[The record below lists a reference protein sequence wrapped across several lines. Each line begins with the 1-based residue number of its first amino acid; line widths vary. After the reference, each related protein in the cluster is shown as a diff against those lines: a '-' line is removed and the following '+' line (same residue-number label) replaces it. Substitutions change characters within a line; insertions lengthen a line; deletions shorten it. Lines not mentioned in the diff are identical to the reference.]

1 MASRGVAS
9 YNEPDRTPP
18 TKKSMPTRFVQGFR
32 ELLAAA
38 LVANDPSSGKKLGS
52 CIGVYAFYDY
62 DGEPIY
68 VGQTWENFGTR
79 IGRHLRGQR
88 SDTLAYRILD
98 PFEVADMELFP
109 VEELRKDV
117 DKKRKLDAIEY
128 SVYLKAIADSKY
140 RAILNEKIPP
150 VSASVELPASYRFT
164 LVPKELR
171 EDREH
176 PDVRI
181 ARRAETLARVA
192 AVAHERGEVSAGLRR
207 VIVIQ
212 AVRLADLAA
221 ARLAYAEGRKRPSP
235 DAIDVPALVGNVMV
249 EFAGEGDDDDQD
261 TGGAAKPAV
270 DVVHGSP
277 RISVGSERQHAH
289 PVAQDVKPADDL
301 ANADER

>member
-117 DKKRKLDAIEY
+117 DKKRKLDAARGMSTI
-128 SVYLKAIADSKY
+128 
-140 RAILNEKIPP
+140 RASESGLP
-150 VSASVELPASYRFT
+150 VSTDSARAKRSRF
-164 LVPKELR
+164 
-171 EDREH
+171 
-176 PDVRI
+176 
-181 ARRAETLARVA
+181 
-192 AVAHERGEVSAGLRR
+192 
-207 VIVIQ
+207 
-212 AVRLADLAA
+212 
-221 ARLAYAEGRKRPSP
+221 
-235 DAIDVPALVGNVMV
+235 
-249 EFAGEGDDDDQD
+249 
-261 TGGAAKPAV
+261 
-270 DVVHGSP
+270 
-277 RISVGSERQHAH
+277 
-289 PVAQDVKPADDL
+289 
-301 ANADER
+301 

>member
-9 YNEPDRTPP
+9 YNDPDRTPP
-18 TKKSMPTRFVQGFR
+18 TKKSMPTRFVRGFR
-32 ELLAAA
+32 ELLSGA
-38 LVANDPSSGKKLGS
+38 LDSTDPASGNRLGR

-68 VGQTWENFGTR
+68 VGQTTEDFATR
-79 IGRHLRGQR
+79 VGRHLRGQR

-98 PFEVADMELFP
+98 PFEVADMELYP
-109 VEELRKDV
+109 LENLRTLPTKERNTRV
-117 DKKRKLDAIEY
+117 DTVEY
-128 SVYLKAIADSKY
+128 SVYVNAIRNSKY
-140 RAILNEKIPP
+140 QAILNEKIPP
-150 VSASVELPASYRFT
+150 VSPIVDLPPAQRFT
-164 LVPKELR
+164 LIPEEMR

-221 ARLAYAEGRKRPSP
+221 ARLAYSEGRRRPSAE
-235 DAIDVPALVGNVMV
+235 AIDVPELVGSVMAETDELTRTAAGHRADFAPLDPSPTSGNPQE
-249 EFAGEGDDDDQD
+249 EFSLGTDN
-261 TGGAAKPAV
+261 
-270 DVVHGSP
+270 S
-277 RISVGSERQHAH
+277 
-289 PVAQDVKPADDL
+289 AQA
-301 ANADER
+301 

>member
-9 YNEPDRTPP
+9 YHEPAGRIPP
-18 TKKSMPTRFVQGFR
+18 KKSMPTRFVQGFR
-32 ELLAAA
+32 ELLADA
-38 LVANDPSSGKKLGS
+38 LNATDPASSKKLGQ

-79 IGRHLRGQR
+79 VGRHLRGQR

-109 VEELRKDV
+109 TEQLRSDAN
-117 DKKRKLDAIEY
+117 KRGKLDAIEY
-128 SVYLKAIADSKY
+128 AVYRRAIENSKY

-150 VSASVELPASYRFT
+150 VSDPVALPPSYRFT
-164 LVPKELR
+164 LVPESMR

-221 ARLAYAEGRKRPSP
+221 ARLAYAEGRQRPP
-235 DAIDVPALVGNVMV
+235 ADAIDVHALVGNVMI
-249 EFAGEGDDDDQD
+249 EHE
-261 TGGAAKPAV
+261 
-270 DVVHGSP
+270 
-277 RISVGSERQHAH
+277 
-289 PVAQDVKPADDL
+289 
-301 ANADER
+301 DEDED

>member
-1 MASRGVAS
+1 MGSRGIAS
-9 YNEPDRTPP
+9 YNEPDKRPP

-32 ELLAAA
+32 ELLTEA
-38 LVANDPSSGKKLGS
+38 LDTVDPASGKKLS
-52 CIGVYAFYDY
+52 KCIGVYAFYDY

-68 VGQTWENFGTR
+68 VGQTWEDFGTR

-98 PFEVADMELFP
+98 PFEVADVELYP
-109 VEELRKDV
+109 VEDLRTDP
-117 DKKRKLDAIEY
+117 DKKPKLDAIEY
-128 SVYLKAIADSKY
+128 SVYVNAIKNSKY
-140 RAILNEKIPP
+140 QAILNEKIPP
-150 VSASVELPASYRFT
+150 VSTPVALPASYRFG
-164 LVPKELR
+164 LIPPDMR

-221 ARLAYAEGRKRPSP
+221 ARLAYAEGRVRPTP
-235 DAIDVPALVGNVMV
+235 DAIDVPALVGNVMA
-249 EFAGEGDDDDQD
+249 EF
-261 TGGAAKPAV
+261 
-270 DVVHGSP
+270 S
-277 RISVGSERQHAH
+277 
-289 PVAQDVKPADDL
+289 
-301 ANADER
+301 DENESD